1 MERSDMAKITKKETA
16 CQPISKDNSMLFQ
29 YLYEEAEKIISHNN
43 VAINHTPVVDMF
55 STHDS
60 IIIEIELPGVRQD
73 EVDISIL
80 RSTLTIRGL
89 KYECFDEKKVNFV
102 CMERS
107 FGRLFRVIDIPYP
120 VDTSVIKAVFR
131 DGLLTITLS
140 RIEEKRGVPRKIN
153 VES

>member
-1 MERSDMAKITKKETA
+1 VAKIPKKETA
-16 CQPISKDNSMLFQ
+16 CQPISKDSSMIFQ
-29 YLYEEAEKIISHNN
+29 YLYEEAEKIILHND

-55 STHDS
+55 STPDS

-73 EVDISIL
+73 EVDVSIL

>member
-1 MERSDMAKITKKETA
+1 MAKIPKKETA
-16 CQPISKDNSMLFQ
+16 CQPISKDSSMIFQ
-29 YLYEEAEKIISHNN
+29 YLYEEAEKVILHNN

-55 STHDS
+55 STPDS

-73 EVDISIL
+73 EVDVSIL

-89 KYECFDEKKVNFV
+89 KYECFDEKKINFV

-120 VDTSVIKAVFR
+120 VDT
-131 DGLLTITLS
+131 
-140 RIEEKRGVPRKIN
+140 
-153 VES
+153 